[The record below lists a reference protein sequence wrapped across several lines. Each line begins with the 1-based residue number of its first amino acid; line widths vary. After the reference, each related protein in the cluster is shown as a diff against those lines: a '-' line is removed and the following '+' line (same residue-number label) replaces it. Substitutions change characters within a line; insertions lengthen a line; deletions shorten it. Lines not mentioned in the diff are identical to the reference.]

1 MAGATG
7 GHAASTGRAFTA
19 LSSGKSN
26 NCLARFF
33 TLFSPSG
40 DAFYSMSPNADL
52 GIGGQRKRHFLMRMT
67 FPPTAEWRAKMP
79 LKRHARQPVEKRGS
93 VLSQTA

>member
-19 LSSGKSN
+19 QSSGTGN

-33 TLFSPSG
+33 TLISPSG

-52 GIGGQRKRHFLMRMT
+52 GIGDQRKRHFLNENDL
-67 FPPTAEWRAKMP
+67 PTHSRV
-79 LKRHARQPVEKRGS
+79 AR
-93 VLSQTA
+93 